1 MTQVTDS
8 AYNALKIVLLASLQ
22 RSHAATLSELETI
35 LDELEVTDPSARDLQ
50 QLLASIN
57 LDISSYGRSI
67 APSLSLSSSEFLT
80 HRTRPLLASRVSLLA
95 SRSQDSRSSRSGL
108 RTRRMWDT

>member
-1 MTQVTDS
+1 MGLSVRRVTVEKFQILTDERERDTLEYMMTQVTDS

-35 LDELEVTDPSARDLQ
+35 IDELEVTDPSARDLQ

-67 APSLSLSSSEFLT
+67 APSLSLSLSLRLSS
-80 HRTRPLLASRVSLLA
+80 
-95 SRSQDSRSSRSGL
+95 
-108 RTRRMWDT
+108 